1 MTRILPRSFYAR
13 PAVDVARDILGKIL
27 CHGETTG
34 RIIETEAYPGFD
46 DLASHSAIGITNR
59 TRVIFGPPGHA
70 YVYFIYGVYDCFNI
84 VCEPDGTPGC
94 VLVRAVEPLTGLDQ
108 MRRRRPRAKSDRD
121 LASGPGKLTM
131 ALGISRVQ
139 NGADLTRGD
148 LVVRDGPAVEHVEIT
163 PRIGITKAAD
173 RLLRF
178 VATKSP

>member
-1 MTRILPRSFYAR
+1 
-13 PAVDVARDILGKIL
+13 
-27 CHGETTG
+27 
-34 RIIETEAYPGFD
+34 
-46 DLASHSAIGITNR
+46 
-59 TRVIFGPPGHA
+59 
-70 YVYFIYGVYDCFNI
+70 
-84 VCEPDGTPGC
+84 
-94 VLVRAVEPLTGLDQ
+94 

-131 ALGISRVQ
+131 ALGISRTD

-178 VATKSP
+178 VALS